1 MTIALSHGT
10 FTFNMDTSYVSITQL
25 KIHPAKIISQADDY
39 PLVIR
44 SRNKIKG
51 YLLGK
56 ALFENIISYIEDYI
70 DKKAVREADFT
81 QGKDFER
88 VMRDLDI

>member
-1 MTIALSHGT
+1 
-10 FTFNMDTSYVSITQL
+10 MDATYISITQL
-25 KIHPAKIISQADDY
+25 KTHPAKVISQADDY

-56 ALFENIISYIEDYI
+56 ALFENIISYIEEYI

-81 QGKDFER
+81 QGKDFES
-88 VMRDLDI
+88 VAQDLGI

>member
-1 MTIALSHGT
+1 
-10 FTFNMDTSYVSITQL
+10 MDTSYISITQL
-25 KIHPAKIISQADDY
+25 KTHPAKVISQADNY

-51 YLLGK
+51 YLLSK
-56 ALFENIISYIEDYI
+56 TLFENIISYIENYI
-70 DKKAVREADFT
+70 DKKAVKDTNFT